1 MRRVHC
7 RKCFQMTPL
16 LASNCAHCGNADPIR
31 LLKGLGEVLFYV
43 LGGAA
48 AICTIA
54 WIAVVLL

>member
-1 MRRVHC
+1 
-7 RKCFQMTPL
+7 MTPL